1 MKFQEFLSNLRHQMR
16 QYSDS
21 GLIDDADVL
30 MWVTAGLKKFGA
42 TIMIDHETIVEV
54 ENNKAILPDNFYTLK
69 HALKCDKD
77 FIECDKESEKILV
90 KSLFWTDV
98 QLKQKDWNVCTGE
111 CHKNR
116 VEEFTIREA
125 TYIDGNAF
133 TKYYKNPVELKLS
146 TAFKKSI
153 CDNECLNKYRSNSP
167 YEINIIGKTLHTNF
181 KSGDVYLRYKGLEM
195 DEDGLVIIPDTD
207 KNELETYLMYFVK
220 RNIYE
225 IVAGNNDDTNVA
237 NMFKYFIDMERQ
249 QFALALTAAKFSGL
263 TPQSMYKLRGRNQKE
278 RKVFERIPR
287 R

>member
-30 MWVTAGLKKFGA
+30 MWVTAGLKKFGS
-42 TIMIDHETIVEV
+42 TIMVDHETVVEIQD
-54 ENNKAILPDNFYTLK
+54 KRGFLPENFYSLK
-69 HALKCDKD
+69 HAVKCNKD
-77 FIECDKESEKILV
+77 FIQCDKESEKILV

-98 QLKQKDWNVCTGE
+98 QVKQKEWNICTEE
-111 CHKNR
+111 CLKNR
-116 VEEFTIREA
+116 VEEFTIRET

-133 TKYYKNPVELKLS
+133 TKYYKNPIELKLAP
-146 TAFKKSI
+146 AFKKSI
-153 CDNECLNKYRSNSP
+153 CDNDCLNKYRSTSP
-167 YEINIIGKTLHTNF
+167 YEINILGKTIYTNF
-181 KSGDVYLRYKGLEM
+181 KEGDVYLRYKGLEM

-207 KNELETYLMYFVK
+207 KGELETYLMYFVK

-225 IVAGNNDDTNVA
+225 VIAGNNDDQNVA
-237 NMFKYFIDMERQ
+237 SMFKYYIELEKVQ
-249 QFALALTAAKFSGL
+249 LGLALTAAKFSGL

-278 RKVFERIPR
+278 RRVFERIPR